1 MGTYRGSWIRI
12 DTPVE
17 PRNYRWNVTTRRVRR
32 PTGMSDQPQGPL
44 AEVARTIGGAA
55 GKIAAAVSGSGAPS
69 HAKTN
74 LWAAEYLGSGTFVF
88 HKPKRQARKRRQQ
101 AVKNRTRGMR

>member
-1 MGTYRGSWIRI
+1 
-12 DTPVE
+12 
-17 PRNYRWNVTTRRVRR
+17 
-32 PTGMSDQPQGPL
+32 MSDQPQGPL
-44 AEVARTIGGAA
+44 VDLARTIGAA
-55 GKIAAAVSGSGAPS
+55 TGKIAAAVSSSAAPA

-74 LWAAEYLGSGTFVF
+74 LWAAEYLGGGTFVF